1 MCFLLIILYITE
13 IKQVLHTLQV
23 PVPSTPMHCT
33 MEECPSPSLSLPQCY
48 TNYEPNYSV
57 QGSSQLGAIRVGDT
71 LGWYEEAAVAND
83 AHPELGLLDKNILI
97 FFPISRVKERRM
109 RFSSSYK
116 VCEVLCAYMRAQ
128 PSFP

>member
-83 AHPELGLLDKNILI
+83 AHPELGLLDK
-97 FFPISRVKERRM
+97 KYY
-109 RFSSSYK
+109 YK
-116 VCEVLCAYMRAQ
+116 VHTILYYTTLHCTVLHCG
-128 PSFP
+128 